1 VVLAASAGG
10 IRALGRLLAA
20 LPQDLPAAI
29 LIVQHRTP
37 TKRSHLEQILGRQ
50 SRIPVTSAV
59 EGEPVRGG
67 VIYLARPDLHL
78 TISADKRFVYSD
90 GTRIRHVR
98 SSANPLLESA
108 AAAFDGRVIAVVLT
122 GGGSDGTDGVQ
133 SVKAHGGT
141 VIAEDPTTAE
151 HFAMPQAAVRSGA
164 VDYVLPLAA
173 IGPAIDA
180 ITRGVPLGASMG
192 GPLPQK

>member
-1 VVLAASAGG
+1 
-10 IRALGRLLAA
+10 
-20 LPQDLPAAI
+20 
-29 LIVQHRTP
+29 
-37 TKRSHLEQILGRQ
+37 
-50 SRIPVTSAV
+50 
-59 EGEPVRGG
+59 
-67 VIYLARPDLHL
+67 
-78 TISADKRFVYSD
+78 
-90 GTRIRHVR
+90 
-98 SSANPLLESA
+98 
-108 AAAFDGRVIAVVLT
+108 
-122 GGGSDGTDGVQ
+122 
-133 SVKAHGGT
+133 